1 MKTKII
7 TILMAF
13 MVGATVYGREISGK
27 VVGENDTPLDYVNV
41 VLYRDSTYIAGT
53 VTDQAGMF
61 SIYTDATGNLITK
74 CSFVGY
80 ETSRLQFRLRAIW
93 GQSNLRLLRW
103 NSEKWWS
110 APRDPQQR

>member
-80 ETSRLQFRLRAIW
+80 ETS
-93 GQSNLRLLRW
+93 
-103 NSEKWWS
+103 E
-110 APRDPQQR
+110 APVPTSGYLGTIKLTPSTVELGEVVVLSLIHI